1 MTRHTSAV
9 TGMLALVGVTLF
21 GQGRAQPPQ
30 VGVPAQPGTAQAPG
44 QRGGGR
50 GGPQGPQI
58 VSPQV
63 NAERTVTL
71 RLYAPKATQV
81 NVTGEILNGAAPA
94 AMTKGEDGVWTATL
108 PAVPPDVYLYAFNI
122 DGVNTPDPRNPW
134 VKLVSGTGL
143 ASQVEVPGDGPQYY
157 DSKPVP
163 HGLVQIMT
171 YESKATGAT
180 RQAWVYTPP
189 DYNRTT
195 TKYPVLYLLHGGGDL
210 DPGWVMTGRAP
221 IIMDNLL
228 AEKKARPMLVV
239 MPLAR
244 GGGSL
249 GLGPNGM
256 SPGIA
261 AAGNVA
267 PPAGRGAGAPAPGAA
282 AGVAPPAP
290 AGPAPLQAF
299 AQDFIGD
306 LMPAVERTFRA
317 STRAEDRAMGG
328 LSAGGAATVN
338 TTFSRPDLFGYII
351 IMSAGAGQAGQN
363 VEASYP
369 KFFGNNASAARQM
382 KLIWIAAGDEDFA
395 LNGAKALDEALTK
408 NAVKHVFKTTP
419 GRHEWRLWRPHLYEF
434 AQLLFQPQPRSTES
448 DAGKARS
455 R

>member
-1 MTRHTSAV
+1 
-9 TGMLALVGVTLF
+9 MLALIGVTAL
-21 GQGRAQPPQ
+21 GQGSAQPPQ
-30 VGVPAQPGTAQAPG
+30 GGGPTQPPSAQAPG

-58 VSPQV
+58 ISPQV
-63 NAERTVTL
+63 NADRTVTL

-81 NVTGEILNGAAPA
+81 NVTGEILNGASPAP
-94 AMTKGEDGVWTATL
+94 MTKGDDGVWTATL
-108 PAVPPDVYLYAFNI
+108 AAVPPDVYLYAFNI

-134 VKLVSGTGL
+134 VKLVSGPGL
-143 ASQVEVPGDGPQYY
+143 ASQVEVPGEGLQYY

-189 DYNRTT
+189 DYNHTT

-210 DPGWVMTGRAP
+210 DPGWMMTGRAP

-228 AEKKARPMLVV
+228 AEKKARPMIVV

-256 SPGIA
+256 SPGIDA
-261 AAGNVA
+261 KGNVA
-267 PPAGRGAGAPAPGAA
+267 PPAGRGA
-282 AGVAPPAP
+282 AGGPPPAP
-290 AGPAPLQAF
+290 SGAAPLQAF

-306 LMPAVERTFRA
+306 LMPAVEKTFRA

-328 LSAGGAATVN
+328 LSAGGAATIN
-338 TTFSRPDLFGYII
+338 TAFNRPDLFGYII
-351 IMSAGAGQAGQN
+351 IMSAGAGQNMN
-363 VEASYP
+363 VEEGYP
-369 KFFGNNASAARQM
+369 KFFSNNGAGAKQV
-382 KLIWIAAGDEDFA
+382 KLIWMAAGDEDFA

-408 NAVKHVFKTTP
+408 NGIKHVFKTTP

-434 AQLLFQPQPRSTES
+434 AQLLFQPQQRSTET
-448 DAGKARS
+448 ANGKATR
-455 R
+455 